1 MPGIRASDG
10 FGKKHGEG
18 SPIAHVIKSG
28 IDLVAQNGE
37 ASNRKDSC
45 KVVGVYTRAE
55 TLACGKGLCQVK
67 FEQIRSVAGPA

>member
-1 MPGIRASDG
+1 MVSAKSRAR
-10 FGKKHGEG
+10 EAR
-18 SPIAHVIKSG
+18 IAHVIKSG

-55 TLACGKGLCQVK
+55 TFTCGKGLHLAK

>member
-1 MPGIRASDG
+1 MAPVKSTAREAGIAN
-10 FGKKHGEG
+10 
-18 SPIAHVIKSG
+18 VIKSG

-55 TLACGKGLCQVK
+55 TLACGKSLREAK
-67 FEQIRSVAGPA
+67 FERTRSVAGPA